1 MGWLLAR
8 TLLFTLL
15 VPGTVT
21 VLLPLQ
27 LYNRSRAVP
36 DALGWFRQFGWI
48 PIAAGIMLYLWST
61 AEFLLRGKGTPAP
74 WFTRPLRFLI
84 GREPQV
90 LVQGSIYRY
99 TRNPMYVGVIAIVLG
114 EALLLASPDLLWY
127 GLSTLVVLAG
137 C

>member
-36 DALGWFRQFGWI
+36 DALGWFRQFGWF
-48 PIAAGIMLYLWST
+48 PIAAGIMLSLWPP
-61 AEFLLRGKGTPAP
+61 AEFLLRGKGPPAP

-137 C
+137 R